1 MASVVSTPLT
11 SRPAGSRP
19 SASRVQ
25 IVVAFAAVYVIWGS
39 TYLTIHIAI
48 ETMPAL
54 LMAGARFILAG
65 LILMAIT
72 RRPGAHRERLTLA
85 HWRSAAIIGF
95 CLLLFGN
102 GGVSWGEQY
111 LGTGLVALIVATV
124 PLWMALF
131 APLFGGRWINWT
143 AAAGIALGLAG
154 IALLVRPGGDGA
166 GHWQIFVVFLA
177 PLLWAVGSLYARHA
191 PSPAQPMTATAMEM
205 IAGGVLLFL
214 AGIADGE
221 LGHVHLGAVSFAS
234 IAAFAYLVLIGAM
247 VGYVAYIWLLHHVS
261 PTAASTYAFVNPVV
275 AVALGALVLGEPV
288 TPLTLVAA
296 ALIVGAVVL
305 LLAGQARS
313 APTEVTL
320 EMPVSDVA

>member
-1 MASVVSTPLT
+1 MSL
-11 SRPAGSRP
+11 RPP
-19 SASRVQ
+19 ASRAR

-39 TYLTIHIAI
+39 TYLTIHVAI

-54 LMAGARFILAG
+54 LMAGTRFILAG
-65 LILMAIT
+65 LVLMAIT
-72 RRPGAHRERLTLA
+72 HRPGARRERLTFA

-154 IALLVRPGGDGA
+154 IILLVRPGGSGA

-177 PLLWAVGSLYARHA
+177 PLLWAIGSLYARHA
-191 PSPAQPMTATAMEM
+191 PAPAEPMTATAMEM
-205 IAGGVLLFL
+205 IAGGVLLFV
-214 AGIADGE
+214 AGMADGE

-234 IAAFAYLVLIGAM
+234 AAAFVYLILVGAL

-275 AVALGALVLGEPV
+275 AVALGALVLGEPI
-288 TPLTLVAA
+288 TPLTVVAA
-296 ALIVGAVVL
+296 ACIVGAVVL
-305 LLAGQARS
+305 LLAGQART